1 MITIRSS
8 HKRCSVRK
16 VFLEIS
22 QHLQENTCARVSL
35 KACNF
40 LKKETLAQ
48 VFSCKCYVIS
58 KDTFFTEHPRT
69 TATVL
74 CVILLLMVNFW
85 VSNLKNTFI
94 LVTLQK
100 QSPKRC
106 STLLKKRLWH
116 RCFPV
121 DFAKSLKAS
130 PNGGCFWLY
139 FLKSIESYFFR
150 IVYFTSSCLWCSKT
164 KSLSE
169 SLKTSCTIITGRYF
183 SLLVYQRYWLELIN
197 RARGTRALIL
207 EEIYFPFKRIPVILT
222 FGVMFQKIVF
232 MGYP

>member
-1 MITIRSS
+1 MPSSQLITLSDFHQKQPQEVFCKKGILRNLATFTGKHLCQSLLLN
-8 HKRCSVRK
+8 K
-16 VFLEIS
+16 VAGF
-22 QHLQENTCARVSL
+22 

-40 LKKETLAQ
+40 IKKETLAQ
-48 VFSCKCYVIS
+48 VFSCKCCVIS
-58 KDTFFTEHPRT
+58 KDTFFTEHLRT

-85 VSNLKNTFI
+85 ISNVKYNFI

-116 RCFPV
+116 RGFPV

-130 PNGGCFWLY
+130 PNSGCFWLY

-150 IVYFTSSCLWCSKT
+150 IVYFTSSCSWCCKT

-169 SLKTSCTIITGRYF
+169 SLKSSCIIITGRYF
-183 SLLVYQRYWLELIN
+183 SLLVYQRYWL
-197 RARGTRALIL
+197 
-207 EEIYFPFKRIPVILT
+207 V
-222 FGVMFQKIVF
+222 
-232 MGYP
+232 